1 MPAVSSTLTAIGTQA
16 PDFALLEPATN
27 ATVTR
32 AQFAK
37 QAMVVAFICNHCPY
51 VIHIRDALNELAR
64 FCQKSDIAVVGI
76 NANDPIN
83 YPDDSPEN
91 MIKEVNNHGL
101 VYHYLFDATQDI
113 ARAYGATCTP
123 DIYLFD
129 SNHGLWYRGQFD
141 ATRPGK
147 GTATGADLYHAI
159 DTLLTNAQPP
169 KPQHPSM
176 GCSIKWRV

>member
-1 MPAVSSTLTAIGTQA
+1 MSAVSSTLTAIGTQA

-27 ATVTR
+27 ATVNR

-37 QAMVVAFICNHCPY
+37 QAMVVAFIFNHCPY

-64 FCQKSDIAVVGI
+64 FCQKSDIAVIGI

-91 MIKEVNNHGL
+91 MIKEVNNHSL
-101 VYHYLFDATQDI
+101 VYHYLFDAT
-113 ARAYGATCTP
+113 
-123 DIYLFD
+123 
-129 SNHGLWYRGQFD
+129 
-141 ATRPGK
+141 RPGK
-147 GTATGADLYHAI
+147 GTTTGADLYHAI